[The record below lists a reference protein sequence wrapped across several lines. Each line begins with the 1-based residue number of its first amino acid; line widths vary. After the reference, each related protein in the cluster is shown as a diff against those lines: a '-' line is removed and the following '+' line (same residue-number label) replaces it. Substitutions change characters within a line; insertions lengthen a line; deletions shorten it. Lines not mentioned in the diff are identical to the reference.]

1 VTIGQAATAISTA
14 EAPASTG
21 ADLLGWSALP
31 LLADAAAEGSW
42 LFVLGPLRASRSSDP
57 LADARFAGID
67 LPASGLWP
75 FADSSLQGVVIDGD
89 ALGAGAD
96 EAAILRC
103 LGEAARCVV
112 NERNILVVCG
122 ERRMPRNLRE
132 LRGYR
137 RPGANLWRSAVADL
151 GGPGS
156 STPVAF
162 ASFDGNRLTGLRLTR
177 GIDPASGDRPV
188 LRVSPSSGADDSALS
203 SMVSDASRALK
214 AELRIDRV
222 AVRKIGKT
230 AVFVTGTD
238 GGRHILRIARSPIA
252 RRRAV
257 RNFNALDSMRACSL
271 SDRLTAVIPRALGR
285 GACGSYEYFLEACL
299 SGEAGPSRHAPRRS
313 GWAAEAVDYISL
325 LHQETARRVVVDD
338 GLLERIV
345 GGSVATIVRTCAT
358 PAAERTLDRL
368 TRRCEDSLRG
378 RIIPMV
384 RTHGD
389 FTETNCLFDTT
400 GRLVGVVD
408 WELSEPDGLPLLDLL
423 QLMPVEGENGRSER
437 WQRFDAWMGL
447 LRHPERVISDDVL
460 GSYVRTLQLDP
471 ESIAGLVLVHWLNH
485 VADRLDARRDDERW
499 MRLRVRQPLES
510 LEGVL
515 CD

>member
-1 VTIGQAATAISTA
+1 VTIGPVVDVASTA
-14 EAPASTG
+14 DAPATTG

-42 LFVLGPLRASRSSDP
+42 LFVLGPSRAWRSSGP
-57 LADARFAGID
+57 LADAGFARID
-67 LPASGLWP
+67 LPPSGLWP
-75 FADSSLQGVVIDGD
+75 LADSSLQGVVIDGD
-89 ALGAGAD
+89 ALGAAAD
-96 EAAILRC
+96 EAAVLRC

-112 NERNILVVCG
+112 SERNILIVCG

-162 ASFDGNRLTGLRLTR
+162 ASFDGDRLTGLRIT
-177 GIDPASGDRPV
+177 GGSDPASGDRAV
-188 LRVSPSSGADDSALS
+188 LRVSPSSGLADSALS
-203 SMVSDASRALK
+203 SMVRDASGALK

-238 GGRHILRIARSPIA
+238 GARHILRVARSPIA
-252 RRRAV
+252 RRRAE
-257 RNFNALDSMRACSL
+257 RNFDALDSSHASSL
-271 SDRLTAVIPRALGR
+271 PDLLTAAIPRALAR
-285 GACGSYEYFLEACL
+285 GACGSYEYFVEACL
-299 SGEAGPSRHAPRRS
+299 SGDAGPSRHARRLS
-313 GWAAEAVDYISL
+313 GWAVEAVDYIAL
-325 LHQETARRVVVDD
+325 LHQQTACRVVVDD
-338 GLLERIV
+338 GLLDRFV
-345 GGSVATIVRTCAT
+345 GAPAATIARTCAS
-358 PAAERTLDRL
+358 PAVARTLDRL
-368 TRRCEDSLRG
+368 MRRCEDSLRG
-378 RIIPMV
+378 RAIPMV

-389 FTETNCLFDTT
+389 FTESNCLFDTA

-423 QLMPVEGENGRSER
+423 QLMPVEGEKGRSER
-437 WQRFDAWMGL
+437 WARFDAWMAL
-447 LRHPERVISDDVL
+447 LRRPERVISDDL
-460 GSYVRTLQLDP
+460 FGSYVHTLQIDP
-471 ESIAGLVLVHWLNH
+471 QSIAGLVLVHWLNH

-499 MRLRVRQPLES
+499 VRMRMRQPLES
-510 LEGVL
+510 LEEVL